1 LHTDAV
7 RSVWL
12 GIERHRL
19 TIDNVV
25 LPHPAFVRLANVD
38 SDLGILLAPT
48 PHDRFHFAEP
58 FEVVLM
64 RTMLADFKL
73 ALCINENP
81 RQLREA
87 VQEESIGNEH
97 QFTFV
102 PVLSRELNVLQDR
115 RIEQRLAP
123 LLRRIRNTSSNFFHI
138 DFESICEP
146 CDVP

>member
-25 LPHPAFVRLANVD
+25 LPHPAFMRLANVD
-38 SDLGILLAPT
+38 AKLGIILSPT
-48 PHDRFHFAEP
+48 PHYRFHVAES

-64 RTMLADFKL
+64 RTMLANLKL
-73 ALCINENP
+73 ALCINEDL

-87 VQEESIGNEH
+87 VQKESIGDQH
-97 QFTFV
+97 QFTVV
-102 PVLSRELNVLQDR
+102 PVLSSELNVLQDR
-115 RIEQRLAP
+115 RVEEWLTAK
-123 LLRRIRNTSSNFFHI
+123 
-138 DFESICEP
+138 
-146 CDVP
+146 